1 METEIC
7 LTYEPSKRFFPVDER
22 WHVNFFLCWCHGP
35 GTHGLQVPCLSFC
48 PAVKVKSS
56 IRSAQSFSLKPCGHS
71 TPRREWKFL
80 GNGENSPVGTLGNGG
95 HEVKSSAFALKAAVS
110 FSVSSL
116 ELAPVVS
123 AQPLICPCWELR
135 WSSLRSETP
144 SPATTSCTSGRSPY
158 MTCEVWVPRS
168 STASS
173 VLGPSTTSVSKISS
187 PVDAASTHF
196 SRNNGGRF

>member
-1 METEIC
+1 M
-7 LTYEPSKRFFPVDER
+7 
-22 WHVNFFLCWCHGP
+22 
-35 GTHGLQVPCLSFC
+35 GTS
-48 PAVKVKSS
+48 
-56 IRSAQSFSLKPCGHS
+56 
-71 TPRREWKFL
+71 
-80 GNGENSPVGTLGNGG
+80 GNGG
-95 HEVKSSAFALKAAVS
+95 HEVKGSAFALKAAVS

-116 ELAPVVS
+116 EPAPVVS

-158 MTCEVWVPRS
+158 MTYEVWVPRS

-196 SRNNGGRF
+196 SGDNGRQILEAGVPYHRSCLLCREHTQLGVRVPALRGFCSLRFLSANFVSCKMSLL